1 MPGLQGQ
8 EEGVLQGRLMA
19 ADPKCP
25 VCGSLS
31 FFVKDPADEYETH
44 EFTLVDGRA
53 VCADPAAAPAV
64 KAAPESF
71 CGRCSWHGRIRGAQ
85 ED

>member
-1 MPGLQGQ
+1 
-8 EEGVLQGRLMA
+8 MA
-19 ADPKCP
+19 ADLKCP

-31 FFVKDPADEYETH
+31 FFVKDPADEFETH

-53 VCADPAAAPAV
+53 VSADPAAAPVV
-64 KAAPESF
+64 KGAAESF
-71 CGRCSWHGRIRGAQ
+71 CNRCSWHGRIRGAQ

>member
-8 EEGVLQGRLMA
+8 EEGVHQGRLMA

-25 VCGSLS
+25 VCGSLN
-31 FFVKDPADEYETH
+31 FFVKDPADEFETY

-53 VCADPAAAPAV
+53 VCADPAAAPV
-64 KAAPESF
+64 VGGAAESF
-71 CGRCSWHGRIRGAQ
+71 CNRCSWHGRIRGAQ

>member
-1 MPGLQGQ
+1 
-8 EEGVLQGRLMA
+8 MA

-25 VCGSLS
+25 VCGSLN

-53 VCADPAAAPAV
+53 VCADPAAAPVV
-64 KAAPESF
+64 KRR
-71 CGRCSWHGRIRGAQ
+71 GR
-85 ED
+85 ELL

>member
-19 ADPKCP
+19 AFFKCP
-25 VCGSLS
+25 ICGSVA
-31 FFVKDPADEYETH
+31 FYVNDPEDAFETH
-44 EFTLVDGRA
+44 EFTLAEGQA
-53 VCADPAAAPAV
+53 LCADPAAAPVV

-71 CGRCSWHGRIRGAQ
+71 CSRCTWHGRIPGVQ
-85 ED
+85 EA

>member
-1 MPGLQGQ
+1 
-8 EEGVLQGRLMA
+8 MA

-31 FFVKDPADEYETH
+31 FFVKDPADEFETY
-44 EFTLVDGRA
+44 EFTLVGGRA

-71 CGRCSWHGRIRGAQ
+71 CSRCSWHGRIRGAQ